1 MRPRSLG
8 RVSAG
13 LVPAILVLVSGSAF
27 AADLASPLRSTTE
40 RRLAPVHAL
49 KVDEASLTLLRDM
62 PTARLLAF
70 PLADGREVSVSIT
83 RVEVFAPGAR
93 VVVATRAGEVPLDLS
108 SMLLFSGTIDDA
120 PGSRVFLS
128 FSPAGINGFVLVD
141 DQTQIISSGPMG
153 SRTPVIFNVERLPEG
168 MIRWMDKTCGTMA
181 LPAPNAPILNHNPG
195 GPAPVSSPCRVADLA
210 IETDWEYTRDIFGGN
225 TTVAAAYAATL
236 IAADSEIYTR
246 DINTRLR
253 VSFLRV
259 WGDDSDPYSTSGT
272 LNRLFE
278 FQDFWNANMTG
289 TARDAAH
296 ILSGVRGEYGGVAY
310 LPGLCNQTY
319 DYGLSTYLNGS
330 FPYPLQDNNPQN
342 WDVFVTAHEIGHN
355 FGAPHSHDLV
365 PPIDGCGLGNC
376 NDAPLGSIMSYC
388 HGCSGGV
395 GNIALTLQ
403 QRMIDER
410 ILPYLNSVSCDL
422 SWAGAEFTS
431 QPADVSTGPGGT
443 AVFTATAVG
452 DPGLSLRWHR
462 DGTPLNDGDGISGTD
477 TATLTIN
484 PVRAALAGEY
494 TLVVTTT
501 CGEVSSNAATLTFC
515 AADYNLDGT
524 VDFFDYLDFVA
535 DFSNEAPKADVN
547 GDNTVD
553 FFDYLDYVAAFDA
566 GCA

>member
-1 MRPRSLG
+1 MHALTSR
-8 RVSAG
+8 
-13 LVPAILVLVSGSAF
+13 LVPAILALTAGSAF
-27 AADLASPLRSTTE
+27 AIDIASPLRSATD

-49 KVDEASLTLLRDM
+49 EVDNASLALLHDL
-62 PTARLLAF
+62 PSARLLAF
-70 PLADGREVSVSIT
+70 PLADGREVSVSIA
-83 RVEVFAPGAR
+83 RVDVFAPGAR
-93 VVVATRAGEVPLDLS
+93 VVVASRSGETPIDLS
-108 SMLLFSGTIDDA
+108 SMLLFSGSIDDA

-128 FSPAGINGFVLVD
+128 FSPAGINGFVLSD
-141 DQTQIISSGPMG
+141 GQTQIISSGPMG
-153 SRTPVIFNVERLPEG
+153 AHSPVIFNVERLPEG

-181 LPAPNAPILNHNPG
+181 LPAPNSPDVNNLPN
-195 GPAPVSSPCRVADLA
+195 GPAPASGPCRRADLA

-259 WGDDSDPYSTSGT
+259 WADDSDPYSTTGT

-278 FQDFWNANMTG
+278 FQDHWNLNMTG
-289 TARDAAH
+289 MPRDAAH
-296 ILSGVRGEYGGVAY
+296 ILSGIRGEYGGVAY
-310 LPGLCNQTY
+310 LPGLCNQSY

-330 FPYPLQDNNPQN
+330 FPYPLQNNNPQN
-342 WDVFVTAHEIGHN
+342 WDVFVTSHELGHN

-376 NDAPLGSIMSYC
+376 ADAALGSIMSYC
-388 HGCSGGV
+388 HGCAGGV

-410 ILPYLNSVSCDL
+410 VLPYLSTVSCDL

-431 QPADVSTGPGGT
+431 QPGNVSTGPGGT
-443 AVFTATAVG
+443 AVFTAVVVG

-462 DGTPLNDGDGISGTD
+462 NGIPLIDGDGIAGSD

-484 PVRAALAGEY
+484 PVRVALAGEY
-494 TLVVTTT
+494 TLIVTTDCDT
-501 CGEVSSNAATLTFC
+501 LSSNPATLTVC
-515 AADYNLDGT
+515 PADYNLDGT
-524 VDFFDYLDFVA
+524 LDFFDYLDFVA
-535 DFSNEAPKADVN
+535 DFSTEAPRSDVN
-547 GDNTVD
+547 GDNTID
-553 FFDYLDYVAAFDA
+553 FFDYLDFVAAFDA